1 MVKVRANCVDELTH
15 ASGAAPTARPHKYA
29 DQDPSSGTARSRIFL
44 ANHPSCCCQHA
55 RRMDSSSTNAL
66 VELVR
71 RAQKGDE
78 GAQRELV
85 VAYQHRVAGFI
96 YAMTGRSDYV
106 EDLAQQV
113 FIKMIRAVDRLEAP
127 AQFESWLFRLARN
140 TCIDQLRRQ
149 KLRRIFL
156 PFGEEHENI
165 PEPPGAVDTEEL
177 DALRHALAQLRPQD
191 RALLA
196 LVQEGRSH
204 AEIAETLSTS
214 VAAVKARLHRARE
227 HLREHYQPQHED

>member
-1 MVKVRANCVDELTH
+1 MESTE
-15 ASGAAPTARPHKYA
+15 PTE
-29 DQDPSSGTARSRIFL
+29 
-44 ANHPSCCCQHA
+44 
-55 RRMDSSSTNAL
+55 L

-71 RAQKGDE
+71 RAQKGE
-78 GAQRELV
+78 EAAQRELIIS
-85 VAYQHRVAGFI
+85 YQHRIAGFV
-96 YAMTGRSDYV
+96 YAITNRSDSV
-106 EDLAQQV
+106 EDLAQQI
-113 FIKMIRAVDRLEAP
+113 FIKMARALDRLQAP

-140 TCIDQLRRQ
+140 TCIDHLRRQ

-156 PFGEEHENI
+156 PFSAEHEDV

-204 AEIAETLSTS
+204 AEIAETLSIT

-227 HLREHYQPQHED
+227 QLRHYYQPHHES

>member
-1 MVKVRANCVDELTH
+1 MD
-15 ASGAAPTARPHKYA
+15 PT
-29 DQDPSSGTARSRIFL
+29 T
-44 ANHPSCCCQHA
+44 
-55 RRMDSSSTNAL
+55 TNAL
-66 VELVR
+66 TDLVR
-71 RAQKGDE
+71 RAQKGDDD
-78 GAQRELV
+78 AQRELIV
-85 VAYQHRVAGFI
+85 SYQRRVAGFV

-113 FIKMIRAVDRLEAP
+113 FIKMIRALDRLQAP

-165 PEPPGAVDTEEL
+165 PEPAGAVDTEEL
-177 DALRHALAQLRPQD
+177 DALRHALEQLRPQD

-227 HLREHYQPQHED
+227 HLREHYQPDHEA

>member
-1 MVKVRANCVDELTH
+1 ME
-15 ASGAAPTARPHKYA
+15 STATTALA
-29 DQDPSSGTARSRIFL
+29 D
-44 ANHPSCCCQHA
+44 
-55 RRMDSSSTNAL
+55 L
-66 VELVR
+66 VC

-78 GAQRELV
+78 NAQRDII
-85 VAYQHRVAGFI
+85 VAYQHRVAGFV
-96 YAMTGRSDYV
+96 YAMTNRSDYV
-106 EDLAQQV
+106 EDLSQQI
-113 FIKMIRAVDRLEAP
+113 FIKMVRAIDRLQAP

-165 PEPPGAVDTEEL
+165 AEPPGAVGTEEL
-177 DALRHALAQLRPQD
+177 DALRHALEQLRPQD

-204 AEIAETLSTS
+204 AEIAETLDTT

-227 HLREHYQPQHED
+227 HLREHYQPDHEN

>member
-1 MVKVRANCVDELTH
+1 MDTS
-15 ASGAAPTARPHKYA
+15 ASTQLAA
-29 DQDPSSGTARSRIFL
+29 
-44 ANHPSCCCQHA
+44 
-55 RRMDSSSTNAL
+55 
-66 VELVR
+66 LVR

-78 GAQRELV
+78 DAQRELIV
-85 VAYQHRVAGFI
+85 SYQHRVAGFV
-96 YAMTGRSDYV
+96 YAMTGRGDYV

-113 FIKMIRAVDRLEAP
+113 FIKMIRAIDRLQAP

-149 KLRRIFL
+149 KLGRIFL
-156 PFGEEHENI
+156 PFGAEHENI
-165 PEPPGAVDTEEL
+165 PEPPGAVDSEEL
-177 DALRHALAQLRPQD
+177 DALRHALDQLRPQD

-204 AEIAETLSTS
+204 AEIADILSTS

-227 HLREHYQPQHED
+227 HLREHYQSP

>member
-1 MVKVRANCVDELTH
+1 ME
-15 ASGAAPTARPHKYA
+15 
-29 DQDPSSGTARSRIFL
+29 PSQT
-44 ANHPSCCCQHA
+44 
-55 RRMDSSSTNAL
+55 TEL

-71 RAQKGDE
+71 RAQRGE
-78 GAQRELV
+78 ERAQHDLIV
-85 VAYQHRVAGFI
+85 SYQHRVAGFV
-96 YAMTGRSDYV
+96 YAITGRSDAV
-106 EDLAQQV
+106 EDLAQLV
-113 FIKMIRAVDRLEAP
+113 FIKMARTIDRLQAP

-140 TCIDQLRRQ
+140 TCIDHLRRQ

-156 PFGEEHENI
+156 PFASEHEDV

-177 DALRHALAQLRPQD
+177 DALRHALEQLRPQD

-204 AEIAETLSTS
+204 AEIAQTLKSS

-227 HLREHYQPQHED
+227 QLRQHYQPPHES

>member
-1 MVKVRANCVDELTH
+1 M
-15 ASGAAPTARPHKYA
+15 
-29 DQDPSSGTARSRIFL
+29 DPSSTA
-44 ANHPSCCCQHA
+44 
-55 RRMDSSSTNAL
+55 AL

-71 RAQKGDE
+71 RAQRGDE
-78 GAQRELV
+78 GAQRELI
-85 VAYQHRVAGFI
+85 VAYQHRVAGFVF
-96 YAMTGRSDYV
+96 AMTNRSDTV
-106 EDLAQQV
+106 EDLCQQI
-113 FIKMIRAVDRLEAP
+113 FIKMIRAVDRLQAP

-149 KLRRIFL
+149 RLRRIFL
-156 PFGEEHENI
+156 PFAEEHENI
-165 PEPPGAVDTEEL
+165 PEPPGAVDSEEL

-204 AEIAETLSTS
+204 AEIAEILGTS

-227 HLREHYQPQHED
+227 HLREHYQP

>member
-1 MVKVRANCVDELTH
+1 M
-15 ASGAAPTARPHKYA
+15 
-29 DQDPSSGTARSRIFL
+29 DPSETTAL
-44 ANHPSCCCQHA
+44 A
-55 RRMDSSSTNAL
+55 D
-66 VELVR
+66 LVR
-71 RAQKGDE
+71 RAQGGDE
-78 GAQRELV
+78 AAQRELIV
-85 VAYQHRVAGFI
+85 SYQRRVAGFI
-96 YAMTGRSDYV
+96 YAMTGKTDAV

-113 FIKMIRAVDRLEAP
+113 FIKMIRALDRLQAP

-140 TCIDQLRRQ
+140 TCIDHLRRQ

-156 PFGEEHENI
+156 PFAPEHEDV

-204 AEIAETLSTS
+204 AEIAQTLKTS
-214 VAAVKARLHRARE
+214 IAAVKARLHRARE
-227 HLREHYQPQHED
+227 QLREHYQPNHDT